1 MTVYAVGSD
10 VINGK
15 EQSYINQAMQAIK
28 QAGHESTNIG
38 VHPNTVQSHGLSS
51 SSSGQIGIQI
61 VGGRGLGTPMDF
73 HTGVTRGYYH
83 YEHVYVIGSS
93 EFTGNNLISS
103 ASMKNPVNVCE
114 PGMNTSQCSQYLGM
128 TPEQF
133 NQKYTGCTVIFCDK
147 FADGLTTML
156 GGNTDSN
163 TEDTANSNGGS
174 FKDAI
179 QDLIKVWDGYVE
191 VIIDTNIINIRRV
204 HDPEEPEPVSH
215 RRYVTNEGTGR
226 VEIEQDEVWDYGV
239 LREPE
244 VWASEGVNIVHDSL
258 SMTDYNPDTYNQL
271 IVTYTTESGEAKS
284 IMFSDEILIERFG
297 EKSITKEAV
306 WYSHETTTE
315 DTDTEGETSTDTT
328 TDTTD
333 VSEATDEIISESTSE
348 STESTTKNSSTA
360 IPIHTYEE
368 ALEFGM
374 AEWFKLQRDNGHKV
388 ECKVLGSSHWRV
400 GRWCKIYLPVF
411 SEYCDM
417 YIDRVN
423 HSYDGGEWL
432 TSIECLPA
440 PACIKEDD
448 SNSGSDEEEETEE
461 ETEETEE
468 ETTTT

>member
-1 MTVYAVGSD
+1 MTTYMVGSD

-15 EQSYINQAMQAIK
+15 EQSYINQAIQAIQ
-28 QAGHESTNIG
+28 QAGHQATNIG
-38 VHPNTVQSHGLSS
+38 VHPNTVQAHGLKS
-51 SSSGQIGIQI
+51 SSSGCIGIQI

-83 YEHVYVIGSS
+83 YSHVFVIGSS
-93 EFTGNNLISS
+93 EFTGNNLISA

-114 PGMNTSQCSQYLGM
+114 PGMNTSQCSQYLGL

-147 FADGLTTML
+147 LSDGLATML
-156 GGNTDSN
+156 GNTGESS
-163 TEDTANSNGGS
+163 EEESNSNGGS

-191 VIIDTNIINIRRV
+191 VIITRDIMNIRRI
-204 HDPEEPEPVSH
+204 HDPEEAEPVSH
-215 RRYVTNEGTGR
+215 RRYIRDDESGHILMDT
-226 VEIEQDEVWDYGV
+226 QEVWDYGV
-239 LREPE
+239 LKEPII
-244 VWASEGVNIVHDSL
+244 WASEGVNIVHDSL
-258 SMTDYNPDTYNQL
+258 SMTDYNPETYNQL
-271 IVTYTTESGEAKS
+271 IVTYTTDAGVAKS
-284 IMFSDEILIERFG
+284 IKFEDEILIERFG

-306 WYSHETTTE
+306 WYSHNTEDTSDTE
-315 DTDTEGETSTDTT
+315 DTDTSSITESAENGELI
-328 TDTTD
+328 
-333 VSEATDEIISESTSE
+333 DESSV
-348 STESTTKNSSTA
+348 STEDVTEDTSTTKNSSTA

-388 ECKVLGSSHWRV
+388 ECKVLGSQHWRV

-423 HSYDGGEWL
+423 HDYDGNEWL

-448 SNSGSDEEEETEE
+448 SSTESSEDSEEEEESTE
-461 ETEETEE
+461 ETEET
-468 ETTTT
+468 TT